1 MKTPTIKKSVRMNAD
16 IYALIEAYRVNNKAS
31 FSEALENLVL
41 KGLENAQA
49 IANIQKLFKE
59 ELKAVRAEI
68 QNQAN
73 RLAGININHFKFSG
87 RIYAHTFS
95 TLKQQQSVTNDA
107 INQLEQHGINRAL
120 SDLKIK
126 HTGGEE

>member
-1 MKTPTIKKSVRMNAD
+1 MKAPTIKKSLRMNAD
-16 IYALIEAYRVNNKAS
+16 IYALIEAYRENNKAS

-41 KGLENAQA
+41 KGLENTQA
-49 IANIQKLFKE
+49 ITNIQKLFKE
-59 ELKAVRAEI
+59 ELKAVRSEI

-95 TLKQQQSVTNDA
+95 TFKRQPSVTNEE
-107 INQLEQHGINRAL
+107 INQLEQHGINKAL
-120 SDLKIK
+120 SDLKVK